1 MRIEAMASPHPC
13 FFYAMTVSIVI
24 HDSPLNQVVT
34 AVGCIMRSEAVSRIY
49 ILDNGTTPPPPD
61 VIGDKRIVYRR
72 IPNDGFGAGHN
83 IAMREAIREN
93 PDGFHLV
100 MNADVSWSGDALT
113 PLLSYIVDNPE
124 VGMVQP
130 RMVYADGMLQYACR
144 LLPTPLD
151 LFAKRFLP
159 PAVRRRRMERY
170 LLAGHDHRRP
180 LNVPY
185 MQGSFMLIRN
195 RALLECGLFDERF
208 FMYPEDIDLTRRIHE
223 KWQTLFLPEVEI
235 CHLHTAESRR
245 SPRLFGIHIVNMIR
259 YFNKWGWLF
268 DKRRGEVNRQVEREI
283 IAPPAGEREEG
294 RG

>member
-1 MRIEAMASPHPC
+1 MRHGGYPRPHPC
-13 FFYAMTVSIVI
+13 LFIMTVSIVV
-24 HDSPLNQVVT
+24 HNSPLPQIEK
-34 AVGCIMRSEAVSRIY
+34 ALRSLLRSEAVRRIY
-49 ILDNGTTPPPPD
+49 ILDNGSVPPEQS
-61 VIGDKRIVYRR
+61 VISNKKIIYRR

-83 IAMREAIREN
+83 IAMREVIREN

-100 MNADVSWSGDALT
+100 MNADVSWEGDALT
-113 PLLSYIVDNPE
+113 PLLDHMKQHPDI
-124 VGMVQP
+124 GLLQP
-130 RMVYADGMLQYACR
+130 RMVYADGTLQYACR
-144 LLPTPLD
+144 MLPTPAD

-159 PAVRRRRMERY
+159 PFLRKRRMHRY
-170 LLAGHDHRRP
+170 LLAGHDHRKP

-235 CHLHTAESRR
+235 CHLHNAESRR
-245 SPRLFGIHIVNMIR
+245 SPELFGIHLVNMIR
-259 YFNKWGWLF
+259 YFNKWGWF
-268 DKRRGEVNRQVEREI
+268 YDRRRKEINKRVARSIV
-283 IAPPAGEREEG
+283 PPPPGQQESG